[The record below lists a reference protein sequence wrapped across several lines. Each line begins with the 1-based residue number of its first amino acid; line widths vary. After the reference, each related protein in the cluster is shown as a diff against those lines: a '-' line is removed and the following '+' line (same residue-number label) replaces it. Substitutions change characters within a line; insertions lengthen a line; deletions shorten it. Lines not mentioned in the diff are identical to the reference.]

1 MSNKEI
7 FSIEIKGID
16 EMIARLDKIPDEA
29 LDVLE
34 KTLVENAHHLI
45 NESKKQC
52 PVDTGRLRGTA
63 TVGKTKRRSRDVTV
77 EAGYGT
83 DYAIYVHENTDAKH
97 SIESTAAVARR
108 IAKAEAAAD
117 KRYQK
122 RVQKALA
129 EGRRPPERKPY
140 KPTAK
145 MTERRAKHGQK
156 AKFLEDPLK
165 ENANYYQR
173 RNEAALRDY
182 FANLDD
188 QGGGPSGS

>member
-45 NESKKQC
+45 HESKKQC

-83 DYAIYVHENTDAKH
+83 DYGIYVHENTDADH
-97 SIESTAAVARR
+97 SVESTAAVAT
-108 IAKAEAAAD
+108 KS
-117 KRYQK
+117 KK
-122 RVQKALA
+122 
-129 EGRRPPERKPY
+129 PTRKPY
-140 KPTAK
+140 KLSAK
-145 MTERRAKHGQK
+145 TLERRAKAGQK

-182 FANLDD
+182 FANLDKR
-188 QGGGPSGS
+188 GGPSGS